1 MKKLLSF
8 TLVICLILACSI
20 SASCKDSSASANA
33 TIVYSSE
40 TMVVIKVDEVS
51 GNATLIHALDSVKGD
66 NFNYEISGGMIT
78 SVNGVQNK
86 ADWSYCWMI
95 YTNDTDFAN
104 TDTNNWGE
112 EKVCDGITYGSAI
125 LGAESL
131 PVTQNCYYMLYYKEF

>member
-51 GNATLIHALDSVKGD
+51 GNATLIHAFDSVKGD

-78 SVNGVQNK
+78 SVNGVQNT

-95 YTNDTDFAN
+95 YTNDADFSNSAWGFITHN
-104 TDTNNWGE
+104 GE
-112 EKVCDGITYGSAI
+112 EFGSAI

-131 PVTQNCYYMLYYKEF
+131 PVTANCLYILNYTYFPPN

>member
-86 ADWSYCWMI
+86 ADWSFSWML
-95 YTNDTDFAN
+95 YTNDADFSN
-104 TDTNNWGE
+104 TTWGT
-112 EKVCDGITYGSAI
+112 VTYNQMTFGSAT
-125 LGAESL
+125 LGAQDL
-131 PVTQNCYYMLYYKEF
+131 PVASGFYYILNYTSF